1 MNKKYAIFDMD
12 GTIVDSMGYWKE
24 LAVEFLHS
32 KGIFDISEELLIKI
46 RPMTMT
52 ESSTVFINEF
62 NLPLTVPEVISEMN
76 RIMTE
81 HYYHDIELKNGIV
94 SYLDIMKSRGV
105 HMCVASATPKPLI
118 EACLKRLEVSD
129 YFDFIISCDEV
140 GAGKGSPA
148 VYYACGD
155 RFGNIKAEDIA
166 VFEDAIFAGRTAKIA
181 NFYLVGIYDEISSDT
196 WNELSEISDE
206 IITDWNESAHK
217 EMQ

>member
-24 LAVEFLHS
+24 LAVEFLNS
-32 KGIFDISEELLIKI
+32 KGITDIEEELLIKI

-62 NLPLTVPEVISEMN
+62 KLPLTVPDVIDEMN
-76 RIMTE
+76 RIMSE
-81 HYYHDIELKNGIV
+81 HYYHDIELKNGIK
-94 SYLDIMKSRGV
+94 SYLDVMKSENV

-118 EACLKRLEVSD
+118 EACLKRLEVFE

-148 VYYACGD
+148 VYHACGKQ
-155 RFGNIKAEDIA
+155 FGNIEPKDIA
-166 VFEDAIFAGRTAKIA
+166 VFEDAIFAGRTARIA
-181 NFYLVGIYDEISSDT
+181 DYYLVGVYDEISSDT
-196 WNELSEISDE
+196 WNELVEISDE
-206 IITDWNESAHK
+206 IITDWNEAACK
-217 EMQ
+217 EL